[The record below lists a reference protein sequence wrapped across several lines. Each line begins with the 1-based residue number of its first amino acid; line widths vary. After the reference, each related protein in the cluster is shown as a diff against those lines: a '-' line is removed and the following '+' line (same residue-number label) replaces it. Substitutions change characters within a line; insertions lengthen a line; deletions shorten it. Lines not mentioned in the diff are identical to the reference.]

1 MNRTASSRAIVF
13 HPSMPTSINNSNADH
28 PLPGSEKGT
37 LGRLTDSPWTSIL
50 DAIPEGISVHSASGE
65 ILWANGRLCRLYGK
79 PLSELKGLSCCQVF
93 QDSPACPHEKVL
105 AAGTAVQLVGEV
117 HVSGRN
123 LSVTFAPIFD
133 ERNNTCGF
141 MRLMRDIT
149 GERRAQAQLLKAE
162 RFATLGQLLSG
173 VAHDV
178 GTPLNV
184 ISGYAEFLLMR
195 TKPEGQG
202 YKELSAILDQT
213 RRIAS
218 MFGQALDLARP
229 AQGRSDAIEIK
240 ALLADSL
247 DLIGHHLRKADVK
260 AGLTCRII
268 PPLVYGEAQQLRQA
282 FFNLLLNAG
291 QQVGAGGHLQVV
303 IDEVT
308 GVPGFLGL
316 ALFGTEASGAGHD
329 FSRSFAAFFA
339 AQSETETTGIG
350 LYLGRRILDEAGA
363 RITFTEAGEQG
374 VGLII
379 YLPVNAGG
387 RA

>member
-1 MNRTASSRAIVF
+1 
-13 HPSMPTSINNSNADH
+13 MPTSVNNSNADQG
-28 PLPGSEKGT
+28 PPGSEKAT
-37 LGRLTDSPWTSIL
+37 PDTLTDSPWTSIL

-65 ILWANGRLCRLYGK
+65 ILWANEKVCRLYGK

-93 QDSPACPHEKVL
+93 QDSPACPHEQVL
-105 AAGTAVQLVGEV
+105 AAGTAAQLVGDV
-117 HVSGRN
+117 RVSGRN
-123 LSVTFAPIFD
+123 LSVTFEPMFD
-133 ERNNTCGF
+133 ERNNTRGF
-141 MRLMRDIT
+141 IRVMRDVT
-149 GERRAQAQLLKAE
+149 SERHAQERLLKAE

-202 YKELSAILDQT
+202 HKELSAILDQT
-213 RRIAS
+213 RRITA

-229 AQGRSDAIEIK
+229 AQGRTDAIEIK

-260 AGLTCRII
+260 ATLTCTII

-291 QQVGAGGHLQVV
+291 QQVGAGGRLQIV
-303 IDEVT
+303 IDEAAD
-308 GVPGFLGL
+308 VPEFLGL

-350 LYLGRRILDEAGA
+350 LYLSRRILDEAGA
-363 RITFTEAGEQG
+363 KIAFTEAGEQG
-374 VGLII
+374 IGLII

>member
-1 MNRTASSRAIVF
+1 MNQTASPRAIV
-13 HPSMPTSINNSNADH
+13 SILAMPTSVNNSNTDQAH
-28 PLPGSEKGT
+28 PGPEKGT
-37 LGRLTDSPWTSIL
+37 PDTLTDSAWTSIL
-50 DAIPEGISVHSASGE
+50 DAITEGISVHSASGE
-65 ILWANGRLCRLYGK
+65 ILFANRKLCQLYAK
-79 PLSELKGLSCCQVF
+79 PLSELKGLSCCEVF
-93 QDSPACPHEKVL
+93 QDGPACPHERVL
-105 AAGTAVQLVGEV
+105 AAGTAVPLIGEV
-117 HVSGRN
+117 GVSGRT
-123 LSVTFAPIFD
+123 LSVTFHPLFD
-133 ERNNTCGF
+133 EHKNTCGF
-141 MRLMRDIT
+141 MRVMRDVT
-149 GERRAQAQLLKAE
+149 SERHAQEQLLKAE

-195 TKPEGQG
+195 TKPEGEGHKQ
-202 YKELSAILDQT
+202 LSAILDQT
-213 RRIAS
+213 RRIAA

-229 AQGRSDAIEIK
+229 AQGRTDAIEIK

-260 AGLTCRII
+260 AALTCRII

-291 QQVGAGGHLQVV
+291 QQVGAGGRLQVV
-303 IDEVT
+303 IDEAA

-329 FSRSFAAFFA
+329 FSRSFAALFA

-350 LYLGRRILDEAGA
+350 LYLSRRILDEAGA
-363 RITFTEAGEQG
+363 KITFTEGGDQG

-379 YLPVNAGG
+379 HLPVNAGS

>member
-1 MNRTASSRAIVF
+1 
-13 HPSMPTSINNSNADH
+13 MPTRVNNSNSHQA
-28 PLPGSEKGT
+28 LPGPEKGT
-37 LGRLTDSPWTSIL
+37 LGTLTDSPWTSIF
-50 DAIPEGISVHSASGE
+50 DAMREGISVHSASGE
-65 ILWANGRLCRLYGK
+65 ILWANKMLCRIYSK

-93 QDSPACPHEKVL
+93 HDSPACPHEQML

-117 HVSGRN
+117 LVSGRN
-123 LSVTFAPIFD
+123 LSVTFEPIFD
-133 ERNNTCGF
+133 EHNNTCGF
-141 MRLMRDIT
+141 IRVMRDVT
-149 GERRAQAQLLKAE
+149 GEHHAQEQLLKAE

-202 YKELSAILDQT
+202 HKELSAILNQT
-213 RRIAS
+213 RRIAA

-229 AQGRSDAIEIK
+229 AQGRTDAIEIK

-247 DLIGHHLRKADVK
+247 DLIRHHLREADVK

-291 QQVGAGGHLQVV
+291 QQVGAGGRLQVV
-303 IDEVT
+303 IDEAA
-308 GVPGFLGL
+308 GAPGFLGL
-316 ALFGTEASGAGHD
+316 ALFGTDASGAGHD
-329 FSRSFAAFFA
+329 FSGSFAAFCA
-339 AQSETETTGIG
+339 ARSETETAGIG
-350 LYLGRRILDEAGA
+350 LYLTRRILDEAGA
-363 RITFTEAGEQG
+363 KIAFTEAGEQG
-374 VGLII
+374 VGLMIH
-379 YLPVNAGG
+379 LPVNTDS